1 MAAAKA
7 TAFACTYGTCTG
19 STELKLNCIY
29 NKVLAQG
36 DPIYVKADS
45 LDKVCSNCEPKLPV
59 DPCINQLCQQEY
71 TSRFPQ
77 VSPGLRMGEFITSCT
92 ASSYK
97 RTLRPN
103 VVRRT
108 APARMFLDL
117 ELPSGDIPERA
128 CTAQDDMSNDL
139 QTIATDMHNYYRRLV
154 ATGWGLDKDG
164 YAPPAKSMLALKYVC
179 DDASNNNIATATK
192 TLVDTC
198 PDTPPPATAGHT
210 LNHFYMNTL
219 KDSREVFLQKAIE
232 NWANEAAKVGVGKD
246 NIFHENA
253 GFNNYGHMMQ
263 DGASEVTCAVKICQN
278 SGKSVAICQY
288 NAVGPDDE
296 DPIYVVGKKPCSPC
310 ANGKSCEK
318 LGGLCV

>member
-1 MAAAKA
+1 MWQVTTFRRLWDCNIEKHASDNMCGAALAQNYYA
-7 TAFACTYGTCTG
+7 I
-19 STELKLNCIY
+19 TET
-29 NKVLAQG
+29 LAQG

-71 TSRFPQ
+71 TSP
-77 VSPGLRMGEFITSCT
+77 
-92 ASSYK
+92 
-97 RTLRPN
+97 
-103 VVRRT
+103 
-108 APARMFLDL
+108 
-117 ELPSGDIPERA
+117 GDIPERA

-253 GFNNYGHMMQ
+253 GFNNYGHVSLKMSQML
-263 DGASEVTCAVKICQN
+263 S
-278 SGKSVAICQY
+278 Y
-288 NAVGPDDE
+288 
-296 DPIYVVGKKPCSPC
+296 
-310 ANGKSCEK
+310 
-318 LGGLCV
+318 LM

>member
-1 MAAAKA
+1 MHIQMAAAKA

-71 TSRFPQ
+71 TSP
-77 VSPGLRMGEFITSCT
+77 
-92 ASSYK
+92 
-97 RTLRPN
+97 
-103 VVRRT
+103 
-108 APARMFLDL
+108 
-117 ELPSGDIPERA
+117 GDIPERA

>member
-71 TSRFPQ
+71 TSP
-77 VSPGLRMGEFITSCT
+77 
-92 ASSYK
+92 
-97 RTLRPN
+97 
-103 VVRRT
+103 
-108 APARMFLDL
+108 
-117 ELPSGDIPERA
+117 GDIPERA